1 MFPSKKDFNF
11 HNSTNRNKFSCGNL
25 ISFVTTFDPNF
36 ENKQLSIK
44 TIKNFVFEFQEIIGK
59 LFPLE
64 SPEERLL
71 NNEEVE
77 ALILKFLYDKL
88 MSLVN
93 DVAKNENFN
102 RRISYFRFIR
112 PEHLELKPADVSV
125 EKLRNARLEFQRM
138 TRAKL
143 PRDKLVCVVNACKII
158 GGLLTFGADQI
169 GYGAD
174 DFLPTLIFCLLH
186 SDVKSLF
193 SEIGYIKCYY
203 KRVYR
208 YVAG

>member
-1 MFPSKKDFNF
+1 M
-11 HNSTNRNKFSCGNL
+11 
-25 ISFVTTFDPNF
+25 TTFEANL
-36 ENKQLSIK
+36 ENRQLSIK
-44 TIKNFVFEFQEIIGK
+44 TIKNFIFEFQEMMGR

-77 ALILKFLYDKL
+77 ALVLKLLYEKS

-93 DVAKNENFN
+93 DAAKNDNYN

-112 PEHLELKPADVSV
+112 PEHLELKPADITV
-125 EKLRNARLEFQRM
+125 EKLRAARLELQRM

-158 GGLLTFGADQI
+158 GGLLTFGTDQA

-186 SDVKSLF
+186 SDVKNLF
-193 SEIGYIKCYY
+193 SEVGYIK
-203 KRVYR
+203 
-208 YVAG
+208 